1 MKITRGGKR
10 PGAGRPA
17 KRTESIAVIARRYTE
32 TAIST
37 LAEIAMSGRSELA
50 RVSAANA
57 LLDRAYGR
65 PQQALELTGKD
76 GGPVEQKTTVVDEQ
90 QIKSAV
96 AKLEDEY

>member
-1 MKITRGGKR
+1 
-10 PGAGRPA
+10 
-17 KRTESIAVIARRYTE
+17 
-32 TAIST
+32 
-37 LAEIAMSGRSELA
+37 MSGRSELA